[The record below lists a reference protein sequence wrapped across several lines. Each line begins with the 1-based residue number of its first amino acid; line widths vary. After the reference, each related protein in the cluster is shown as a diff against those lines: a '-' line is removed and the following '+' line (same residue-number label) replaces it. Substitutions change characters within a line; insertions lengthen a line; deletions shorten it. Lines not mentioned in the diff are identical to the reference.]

1 MRKRVNMCCG
11 CATESY
17 PCRGSLCLLRDVEQI
32 FCDLCGDVILHD
44 IDGQDICEFCLMDKE
59 DMEE

>member
-1 MRKRVNMCCG
+1 MCCG